1 MTDQSAKLASFL
13 HKIGPDADLSEMQD
27 EFMGLFP
34 GITREEWMRGFAI
47 HDECILI
54 DAAVSNGKPIDLQQ
68 QMAAIG
74 WNPAH

>member
-13 HKIGPDADLSEMQD
+13 HKLGPDADLFEMRD
-27 EFMGLFP
+27 EFMRLFP

-47 HDECILI
+47 HDECILF
-54 DAAVSNGKPIDLQQ
+54 DAAVSTGKPIDLQQ

-74 WNPAH
+74 WIPAH